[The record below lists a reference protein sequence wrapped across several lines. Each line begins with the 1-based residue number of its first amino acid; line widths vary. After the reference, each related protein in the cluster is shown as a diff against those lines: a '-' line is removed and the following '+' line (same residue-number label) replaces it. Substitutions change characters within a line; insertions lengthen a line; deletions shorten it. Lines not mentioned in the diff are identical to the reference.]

1 MNVCVFVFDLLM
13 VDGDVLLK
21 RPLRERRA
29 RVAAALPHMT
39 PGFIQLAESIQ
50 LHAPS
55 ADSTEP
61 QQVRLAAHQVLNLQ
75 SELQMDDKHSKFF
88 HEALRLRSAEKWRLL
103 FFVPVLQGL
112 YYLLYSFSVQ
122 LVNVSSLDFGG
133 RAFKLWLQDSHCID
147 HFACQKQLARRG
159 DLTQWWQHSPH
170 SIADVRC

>member
-55 ADSTEP
+55 ADSAEP
-61 QQVRLAAHQVLNLQ
+61 QQVPNLQ
-75 SELQMDDKHSKFF
+75 IASKMDDKHSKFF
-88 HEALRLRSAEKWRLL
+88 QEALRLRSAEQWQLL
-103 FFVPVLQGL
+103 FFVLVRQGV
-112 YYLLYSFSVQ
+112 YYLFTRSLCSWSMCQVWTLEAVQ
-122 LVNVSSLDFGG
+122 
-133 RAFKLWLQDSHCID
+133 AFKLWLQDSHCID
-147 HFACQKQLARRG
+147 HLACQKQLARRG
-159 DLTQWWQHSPH
+159 DLTSMVAAQPT
-170 SIADVRC
+170 